1 MGYSA
6 AAVLANLMPGNA
18 QVILARASD
27 YAESRLVCGVHYRGD
42 VDASQV
48 LGNVVVARLMAKP
61 AFVAEVEA
69 ARAELTAAHIAP

>member
-1 MGYSA
+1 M
-6 AAVLANLMPGNA
+6 
-18 QVILARASD
+18 LARAAD

-48 LGNVVVARLMAKP
+48 LASVLVAKLMSKP

-69 ARAELTAAHIAP
+69 AGAELAAVHLAP